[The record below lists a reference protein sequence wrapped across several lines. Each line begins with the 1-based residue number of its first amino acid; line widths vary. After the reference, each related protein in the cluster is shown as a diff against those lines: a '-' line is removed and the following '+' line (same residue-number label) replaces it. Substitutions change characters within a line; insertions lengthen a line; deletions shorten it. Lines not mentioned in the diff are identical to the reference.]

1 MIFLLLHW
9 SLNKLCVYFQATMA
23 FLYSV
28 FHILVS
34 CLWSQIKSFMG
45 HEVYFCIILWFRTDR
60 AVITSF
66 DFGACMYFYSGF
78 LRDIVWN
85 EVWNASLVFVG
96 LQFFIKLMTFTLS
109 GGDGQQS
116 HGVFTAQQTGQLHEP
131 HAGRPGTRGGRR
143 GWRCQEADSQGNAQT
158 TITHH

>member
-66 DFGACMYFYSGF
+66 DFGAYIYFYSSRHCRGLKWVVCVCWF
-78 LRDIVWN
+78 AVFDQTHDLYPFRRRWTAIPWCLHCSTN
-85 EVWNASLVFVG
+85 WPTTRTSRRASGNTRRPTRMKVPR
-96 LQFFIKLMTFTLS
+96 S
-109 GGDGQQS
+109 RQS
-116 HGVFTAQQTGQLHEP
+116 
-131 HAGRPGTRGGRR
+131 R
-143 GWRCQEADSQGNAQT
+143 
-158 TITHH
+158 